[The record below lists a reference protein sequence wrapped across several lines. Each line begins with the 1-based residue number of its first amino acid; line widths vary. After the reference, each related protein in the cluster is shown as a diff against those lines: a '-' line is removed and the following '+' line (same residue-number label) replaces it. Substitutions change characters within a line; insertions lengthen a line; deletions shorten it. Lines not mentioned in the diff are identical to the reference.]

1 LSMGCIK
8 VQGFGIARPMPAAAL
23 PDWAANWHV
32 TCKSPAQVVVAES
45 LKKAPARSLLDE
57 PAK

>member
-1 LSMGCIK
+1 MLMDQKRG
-8 VQGFGIARPMPAAAL
+8 QRLA
-23 PDWAANWHV
+23 DE
-32 TCKSPAQVVVAES
+32 CKSPAQVIVAEG